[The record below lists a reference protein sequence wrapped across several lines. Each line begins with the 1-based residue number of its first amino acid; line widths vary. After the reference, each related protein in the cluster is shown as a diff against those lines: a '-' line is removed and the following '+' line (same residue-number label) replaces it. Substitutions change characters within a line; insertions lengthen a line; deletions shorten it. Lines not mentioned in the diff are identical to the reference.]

1 MSKTIT
7 VPVEF
12 TVEEFEQLLADA
24 EWEIDDPVKFNKHL
38 RSEEF
43 AQLLAADLKN
53 TWKECN
59 DMEDLEAVVDNLF
72 NGAGCQSQLEFWD
85 YEDI

>member
-12 TVEEFEQLLADA
+12 TVEEFEQLLADV
-24 EWEIDDPVKFNKHL
+24 EWKIDDPVKFNQHL

-43 AQLLAADLKN
+43 AQLLATDLKN

-59 DMEDLEAVVDNLF
+59 EFAAIVDNLF
-72 NGAGCQSQLEFWD
+72 NGAAGCQSQLEFWD
-85 YEDI
+85 